1 MKLKLK
7 FLKPFSDALGK
18 NELELDFN
26 NTTVQELIH
35 QLVSQYP
42 QLQKEFYVENN
53 KVTDYLA
60 VFVND
65 KPISA
70 LKGIHTE
77 LKNGDE
83 LLFFFPMS
91 GG

>member
-18 NELELDFN
+18 NELEFDFN
-26 NTTVQELIH
+26 NKTVKELIR
-35 QLVSQYP
+35 QLVTRYP
-42 QLQKEFYVENN
+42 QLQKEFYVDIN

-60 VFVND
+60 IFVND

-70 LKGIHTE
+70 LKGIYTE